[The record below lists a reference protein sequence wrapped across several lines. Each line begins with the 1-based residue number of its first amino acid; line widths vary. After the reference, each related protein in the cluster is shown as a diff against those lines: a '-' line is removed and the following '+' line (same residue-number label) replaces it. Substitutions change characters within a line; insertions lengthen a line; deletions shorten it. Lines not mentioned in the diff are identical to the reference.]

1 MAQISY
7 GSITIVDVTDVGQ
20 FSVYPRAT
28 SPKTQIYNPDA
39 SSYTPN
45 WDTANGG
52 TAVTIS
58 PVAYYAGRNVTSS
71 ASYTWKRKI
80 GGTESNLI
88 TGESV
93 SSGVLTINKNILAD
107 ISGGLITYVCHATY
121 TVDDIQLEAI
131 GEIDFSLIR
140 QGSAAKVAKITGESI
155 FKVNTNNQF
164 VPANPSITLTATV
177 NNTSIS
183 AWKYYESDTTVAN
196 RDADGYVVYPNSGT
210 GTTLTV
216 RPTDTP
222 FTNSDTV
229 KIKLVTSDT
238 NTYDIF
244 NISIL
249 RDGAPGETVVSAVLS
264 NEDQMIP
271 VDQYGNES
279 YSGTTTEL
287 TIFEGNTDVT
297 TGNGWSIIKSYI
309 GGITDSAT
317 EDYRANVTAMTNDTG
332 TVTFTCTKSGYNT
345 FAKSFSLVKISAGA
359 DGSDAVVYSLEPD
372 AIVVNESYTYDSSGT
387 LTTTTRT
394 PGTVTFRAYKTIG
407 NEKTA
412 YSGRIQFYINGS
424 SSISN
429 VQNTDVSSRSYNFS
443 SNSSTTRLR
452 AVLYAAGANTTEL
465 DSQSVIVVN
474 DGSKGIQGEQGIQG
488 VSAISLITT
497 NEADVIACDSD
508 GHPFQTFSIVV
519 PFEGYQG
526 ITKKITNCTNA
537 PTLSKTT
544 WGTAS
549 DITPTIVNATASA
562 AGSITY
568 QIPTTATV
576 PESGQI
582 TFTFTVKAAD
592 GDVTGIQ
599 KIYTWTR
606 SKAAI
611 NGENSVILQVLT
623 PDGTIYDNG
632 SGTLTI
638 TGELYD
644 GPNVASGVT
653 YKYYKY
659 SNGNYNTEITST
671 TNTDSIYKSGTSLK
685 VKGTA
690 VDGYASFKI
699 TATYSGTT
707 YTQYVSLIDK
717 TDPLQVS
724 VHSTIGTQIKNA
736 QGMGCL
742 YVRVTRDGTEIDP
755 VPANITTSETNPTS
769 PNNGDYFIKLTKPTG
784 TGTFQNTAAYTG
796 SAQLM
801 KYNGST
807 WVAQTPSCTY
817 TWTYRDKDNNPLG
830 TSDKKPATSGQY
842 IYIDGDLISNK
853 ITADVQVTLN

>member
-216 RPTDTP
+216 RPTDAP

-229 KIKLVTSDT
+229 KIKLVTSDAD
-238 NTYDIF
+238 TYDIF
-244 NISIL
+244 SISIL

-271 VDQYGNES
+271 VDQYGNQS
-279 YSGTTTEL
+279 YSGTSTEL
-287 TIFEGNTDVT
+287 TIFEGSSNVT
-297 TGNGWSIIKSYI
+297 TGHGWTIVKTYI

-359 DGSDAVVYSLEPD
+359 DGSDPVIYSLEPD
-372 AIVVNESYTYDSSGT
+372 AVVVNESYTYDSSGT
-387 LTTTTRT
+387 LDTTTRT
-394 PGTVTFRAYKTIG
+394 PGKVTFRAYKTIG

-429 VQNTDVSSRSYNFS
+429 AQNTDVSSRSYNFS
-443 SNSSTTRLR
+443 SNSSTTRLK

-488 VSAISLITT
+488 VSAINLVVT

-508 GHPFQTFSIVV
+508 GHPFQTFSIIV

-562 AGSITY
+562 IGNITY
-568 QIPTTATV
+568 QIPTTAIV

-644 GPNVASGVT
+644 GPKVASGVT

-671 TNTDSIYKSGTSLK
+671 TNTDSMYKSGTSLK

-755 VPANITTSETNPTS
+755 VPANITTSETEPTS
-769 PNNGDYFIKLTKPTG
+769 PNNGDYFIKITKPTG

-807 WVAQTPSCTY
+807 WDVQTPSCTY
-817 TWTYRDKDNNPLG
+817 TWKYRDKDNNPLG
-830 TSDKKPATSGQY
+830 ASDKKPATSGQY
-842 IYIDGDLISNK
+842 IYIDGNLISNK